1 MRRSERNISLLII
14 AALFGAAF
22 IAAVFFPSDSGCSFP
37 QVPEPTETATTD
49 LSDKRIV
56 AGEDFNSRDL
66 GTVTGWTNYRDKKIL
81 VDDSFSSNL
90 PLIVIDTGDQEP
102 RRGVVWD
109 GDKDYY
115 VPTGEDPYA
124 YGEISVVYRNGE
136 TNSPGDDV
144 SMKSD
149 CKVKLRGNSSGN
161 YDKKQYLIK
170 LTGQKGKL
178 KERDMLGMGSSS
190 EWILNVSFIDKSL
203 LRNYLA
209 YSAAGEVMPYTPDV
223 KFCEVLWKDGDGY
236 RYEGVYMLMESVSV
250 GKCRVDLPQYSENSP
265 TTPAL
270 IRRDRYNVNGI
281 MLDNYATKEGL
292 TSGYL
297 DVEYPEAEFI
307 TQKGIDNITKQID
320 RFETAL
326 YSDEWDEFV
335 QYRDYIDMQSFVDY
349 FVLNEFFMNYD
360 AGYNSTYCYMNYSGK
375 LCMGPVWDFDQAMD
389 NNETVSANLQTTAFH
404 SAPWFDRLLRDP
416 EFIEALINRYAELR
430 KSILSDESIRAYV
443 EQTIDYLGPAIERDW
458 ARWGYYYTNGGYLQP
473 EASGVDRN
481 TKSYREEVEKIL
493 SVLSEHGAWMDEHL
507 DSLYQFKAMSL
518 DDAKVPDRK
527 ELKDYRPAL
536 AVVFVVA
543 ILVSVKLVLDHERE

>member
-22 IAAVFFPSDSGCSFP
+22 IAAVFFPSGQSYSFP
-37 QVPEPTETATTD
+37 QVSEPTETATTD

-56 AGEDFNSRDL
+56 AGEDFEADEHAVGS
-66 GTVTGWTNYRDKKIL
+66 TSYADKKLL
-81 VDDSFSSNL
+81 VDEDFTTNL
-90 PLIVIDTGDQEP
+90 PLVVIDTGDVILQKS
-102 RRGVVWD
+102 VKWD
-109 GDKDYY
+109 SEKKRF
-115 VPTGEDPYA
+115 VSTSADPYTV
-124 YGEISVVYRNGE
+124 GNISVI
-136 TNSPGDDV
+136 NSSDGVNNPLEKPEMQV
-144 SMKSD
+144 QCKMK
-149 CKVKLRGNSSGN
+149 VRGNTSSG

-170 LTGQKGKL
+170 LLNEKGKL
-178 KERDMLGMGSSS
+178 TSQNVLDMGAGD
-190 EWILNVSFIDKSL
+190 EWVLNVSFADKSL
-203 LRNYLA
+203 LRNNLA
-209 YSAAGEVMPYTPDV
+209 YSTAGQIMPYTPDARY
-223 KFCEVLWKDGDGY
+223 CEVLWKDGDAY
-236 RYEGVYMLMESVSV
+236 RYEGVYLLMESVSV
-250 GKCRVDLPQYSENSP
+250 GKQRVDLPQYSENSS

-270 IRRDRYNVNGI
+270 LRRDRWSDTKPMI
-281 MLDNYATKEGL
+281 DNYATREDL
-292 TSGYL
+292 TPEFLSI
-297 DVEYPEAEFI
+297 EYPDAEDI
-307 TQKGIDNITKQID
+307 TQKGIDNITKQVD
-320 RFETAL
+320 RFETVL

-349 FVLNEFFMNYD
+349 FLLNEFFLNYD
-360 AGYNSTYCYMNYSGK
+360 AGYHSTYFYMNYSGK

-389 NNETVSANLQTTAFH
+389 NGWTVTAKLDTTAFH

-416 EFIEALINRYAELR
+416 EFTEALINRYAELR

-518 DDAKVPDRK
+518 DDAKALDGEK
-527 ELKDYRPAL
+527 MKDYRPAL